1 MIGLPLV
8 VCDKSKK
15 GVDEDEDE
23 DDGEDKRDSDLRKT
37 DRRLKRKLNLYLITY
52 PHNQSQ
58 PMEAFN
64 KPSVFYVFYLLSLIY
79 WPCLRGL

>member
-15 GVDEDEDE
+15 GVDEDE

-52 PHNQSQ
+52 RT
-58 PMEAFN
+58 MV
-64 KPSVFYVFYLLSLIY
+64 KPKPTNGSFQ
-79 WPCLRGL
+79 

>member
-15 GVDEDEDE
+15 GVDEDE

-52 PHNQSQ
+52 
-58 PMEAFN
+58 
-64 KPSVFYVFYLLSLIY
+64 
-79 WPCLRGL
+79 RTT

>member
-1 MIGLPLV
+1 MQSIHYTEQMIGLPLV
-8 VCDKSKK
+8 VFDKSKK

-52 PHNQSQ
+52 RTTV
-58 PMEAFN
+58 
-64 KPSVFYVFYLLSLIY
+64 KPKPTNGSFQ
-79 WPCLRGL
+79 

>member
-1 MIGLPLV
+1 MQSIHYIEQMIGLPLV

-52 PHNQSQ
+52 RTTV
-58 PMEAFN
+58 
-64 KPSVFYVFYLLSLIY
+64 KPKRTNGSFQ
-79 WPCLRGL
+79 